1 MLELTAADELI
12 ASENIEV
19 LRQNGFELDIDEDR
33 PPGQRVRMTAHPVSG
48 STKFD
53 AKGGMVLHPLVPR
66 AHIKCLQT
74 SKSSST

>member
-1 MLELTAADELI
+1 MFCGIFHWAWLTLNDSPEVLELTAADELV

-53 AKGGMVLHPLVPR
+53 AKGRL
-66 AHIKCLQT
+66 I
-74 SKSSST
+74 